1 MTSTASTS
9 TGWKEVRASDEDARF
24 DLYAQRLVALQTR
37 NGGTLRALH
46 GKGHGIY
53 EASFEVYDKLPDHA
67 RHGVFA
73 KPATYE
79 ALVRYSNGAGRVQAD
94 KVGDVRGIAVKLLGV
109 TGPKV
114 LGDAATQD
122 FLAILASATPFRNPE
137 EFVAVVWAIRNR
149 ALALPR
155 LIGALG
161 PLRPFSLVRKLVAG
175 MKGAGGSLATKAFYS
190 ALPIQCGPHAVR
202 YAFTPVEPA
211 VRELGAGANFYTD
224 DLVARLAAGPL
235 TYEMSLQFF
244 VDEHTTPIE
253 DASIDWTSPYVPV
266 GKLTIAKQDATSAR
280 GKLLQE
286 RGDKLA
292 FDPWHA
298 LVEHKPLGAMMRA
311 RKVAYFASETK
322 RGISPEP
329 ASIAALLA

>member
-1 MTSTASTS
+1 MTS
-9 TGWKEVRASDEDARF
+9 TGWKEVRDDDEDARF
-24 DLYAQRLVALQTR
+24 DVYAKRLVTLQTKA
-37 NGGTLRALH
+37 GGTLRALH
-46 GKGHGIY
+46 GKGHGVY

-73 KPATYE
+73 KAATYE
-79 ALVRYSNGAGRVQAD
+79 ALVRYSNGAGRVQSD

-109 TGPKV
+109 TGAKV
-114 LGDAATQD
+114 LGTATTQD
-122 FLAILASATPFRNPE
+122 FLAILASATPFKDPE
-137 EFVAVVWAIRNR
+137 EFVAVVWAVRNR

-161 PLRPFSLVRKLVAG
+161 PLRPFKLVKKLVAG
-175 MKGAGGSLATKAFYS
+175 MKGAGGSLATKTFYS

-202 YAFTPVEPA
+202 YSFVPVDLA
-211 VRELGAGANFYTD
+211 ARDLGTGANFYAD
-224 DLVARLAAGPL
+224 DLVARLAAATI
-235 TYEMSLQFF
+235 TYEMNLQFF
-244 VDEHTTPIE
+244 VDEASTPIE
-253 DASIDWTSPYVPV
+253 DASVDWTSPYVPV
-266 GKLTIAKQDATSAR
+266 GKLTIGKQDAASTR
-280 GKLLQE
+280 GTLLHD

-322 RGISPEP
+322 RGVSPEP